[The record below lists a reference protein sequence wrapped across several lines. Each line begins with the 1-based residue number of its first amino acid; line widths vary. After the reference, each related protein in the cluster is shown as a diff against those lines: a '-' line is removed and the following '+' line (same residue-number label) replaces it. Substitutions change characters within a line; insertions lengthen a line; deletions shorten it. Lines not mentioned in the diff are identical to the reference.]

1 MKSNIDYGELQ
12 KYFELLKR
20 GNVVAAR
27 LHNGQISHHAA
38 NVLFKK
44 IIEDLAT
51 KIQEEKNYP
60 PK

>member
-12 KYFELLKR
+12 KYFELLRK

-38 NVLFKK
+38 TVLFKK
-44 IIEDLAT
+44 VIEEFCIT
-51 KIQEEKNYP
+51 YQEEKSI
-60 PK
+60 K